1 VGEDLQVKP
10 YEEDDT
16 QGWTGGP
23 GMYHRIHELR
33 KVNKDL
39 KIMLSIGGWVS
50 FVFKIN
56 FYIDSSTTTTK
67 KIHSNKINYSF
78 I

>member
-1 VGEDLQVKP
+1 MGEDLKVKP

-39 KIMLSIGGWVS
+39 KIMLSIGGWVR
-50 FVFKIN
+50 FVFTIN
-56 FYIDSSTTTTK
+56 FYSNIKNSNNH
-67 KIHSNKINYSF
+67 KILN
-78 I
+78 

>member
-1 VGEDLQVKP
+1 VGEDLKVKP

-39 KIMLSIGGWVS
+39 KIMLSIGGWVRYL
-50 FVFKIN
+50 FTI
-56 FYIDSSTTTTK
+56 IHTTTTTTTK
-67 KIHSNKINYSF
+67 HL
-78 I
+78 